1 MENNNTKRLN
11 LSTQVQRWAAR
22 VLLVVWLLSS
32 CSPVSALPSRISLY
46 KAVTWTALVAS
57 LLGPYTT
64 QGQNIVKIP
73 PVAEQK
79 EYFLV
84 LADNGGQSAE
94 NRSVTSLGGHR
105 YSQNI
110 GEILPV
116 AEQTGYQPGSFLP
129 DNGGQSAEKESVTP
143 LEDQSHSQNIVA
155 IPPLLP
161 VAEQKGYQADPLLV
175 LPDNGGQSAEKES
188 VDKVQKAA
196 EDIYNAW
203 LAFKLII
210 QLIEHDPSY
219 DTTNDMSKAEI
230 DTINGLCASIQTV
243 GKEVNTLLERVSSN
257 NPKIN
262 LFNYTIAE
270 ELQNELVGQLKLALE
285 AKNSL
290 IVPITYTDGYADD
303 WRSGIKS
310 NAQYSLTATDEDT
323 GGSSIVPVT
332 LVGVLNLAEDWLTES
347 QKLLDEVP
355 SSDNYGPQSASF
367 LGPES
372 SIRKVVD
379 ESYGLMKFMKL

>member
-1 MENNNTKRLN
+1 M
-11 LSTQVQRWAAR
+11 
-22 VLLVVWLLSS
+22 
-32 CSPVSALPSRISLY
+32 
-46 KAVTWTALVAS
+46 AS

-64 QGQNIVKIP
+64 QGQK
-73 PVAEQK
+73 
-79 EYFLV
+79 
-84 LADNGGQSAE
+84 
-94 NRSVTSLGGHR
+94 
-105 YSQNI
+105 
-110 GEILPV
+110 
-116 AEQTGYQPGSFLP
+116 
-129 DNGGQSAEKESVTP
+129 
-143 LEDQSHSQNIVA
+143 IVA

-161 VAEQKGYQADPLLV
+161 VAEPTEYQADPLLVLPDNRGQSGENRSVTPLRAQSHSQNIEGYQADPLLV

-188 VDKVQKAA
+188 VTSLGALSHSQKIVAIPPLLPVAEPTEYQADPLLVLADNGGQSAEKESVDKVQKAA
-196 EDIYNAW
+196 KDIYNAW

-230 DTINGLCASIQTV
+230 DTINGIRTSIQTV
-243 GKEVNTLLERVSSN
+243 GKKVNTLLEKVNSN

-270 ELQNELVGQLKLALE
+270 ELQNKLVGQLKLALE

-332 LVGVLNLAEDWLTES
+332 LVGVLNLAQDWLTES
-347 QKLLDEVP
+347 QKLLDEVL
-355 SSDNYGPQSASF
+355 SSDKYGQSF

-372 SIRKVVD
+372 SMQKAIA
-379 ESYGLMKFMKL
+379 ESYGLPYSSIDDTTSTYATSYQYDHAGRG

>member
-46 KAVTWTALVAS
+46 KVVTWTALVAS

-64 QGQNIVKIP
+64 QGENIVEIP

-94 NRSVTSLGGHR
+94 NRSVTPLGD
-105 YSQNI
+105 
-110 GEILPV
+110 P
-116 AEQTGYQPGSFLP
+116 
-129 DNGGQSAEKESVTP
+129 
-143 LEDQSHSQNIVA
+143 SHSQNIVA

-161 VAEQKGYQADPLLV
+161 VAEQTEYQADPFLV

-270 ELQNELVGQLKLALE
+270 ELQNELVGKLKLALE

-347 QKLLDEVP
+347 QKLLDEGV
-355 SSDNYGPQSASF
+355 SSDKYGQSF